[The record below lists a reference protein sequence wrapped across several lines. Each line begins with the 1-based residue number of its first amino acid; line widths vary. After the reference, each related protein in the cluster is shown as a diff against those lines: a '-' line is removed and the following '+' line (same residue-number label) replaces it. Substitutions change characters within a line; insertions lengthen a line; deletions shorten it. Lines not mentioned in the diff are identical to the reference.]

1 MGVFFRRHLWK
12 VVVVGTWSETMN
24 EGFESERGM
33 EERERS
39 LIWTKRH
46 IGQRQE
52 EITKE
57 GKVN

>member
-1 MGVFFRRHLWK
+1 M
-12 VVVVGTWSETMN
+12 VVVGTWSETMN
-24 EGFESERGM
+24 EGFGSERGM

-39 LIWTKRH
+39 LIWTKRY